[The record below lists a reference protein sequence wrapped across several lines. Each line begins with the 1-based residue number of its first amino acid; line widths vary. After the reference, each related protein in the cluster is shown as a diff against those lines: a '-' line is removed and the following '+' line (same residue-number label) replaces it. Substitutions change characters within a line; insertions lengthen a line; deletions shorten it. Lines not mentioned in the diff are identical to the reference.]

1 MLEWVDHGVWTFTV
15 IRTPVEKKTM
25 VLFVSFSESVGVPV
39 VTQQFKNLPSIHED
53 ATWIPVLA

>member
-53 ATWIPVLA
+53 AG